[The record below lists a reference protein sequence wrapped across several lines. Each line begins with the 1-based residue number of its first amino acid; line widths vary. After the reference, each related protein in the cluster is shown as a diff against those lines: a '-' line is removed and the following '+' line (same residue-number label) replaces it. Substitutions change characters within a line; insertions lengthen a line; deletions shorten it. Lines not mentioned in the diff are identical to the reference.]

1 MIEPV
6 QEAYVPETLE
16 CKKNAGVTDVEV
28 GSRDVYYSATQ
39 ATSVQEKIDA
49 QSGYAEF
56 MIKGTK

>member
-1 MIEPV
+1 
-6 QEAYVPETLE
+6 
-16 CKKNAGVTDVEV
+16 DVEV